1 MKPSYLAA
9 ALAAAVTMT
18 GPAHAAF
25 TANLTDGA
33 PTSFD
38 VDFRG
43 GNSGGTN
50 LGSTEMFDYIE
61 VTATDGDLN
70 QFPDDGLGITG
81 GEGDEIDDRVD
92 GNESMSLLFTKPLT
106 RPTVLIGISD
116 LFGPDD
122 GGDDGEDGEVQVGVN
137 TSDDGT
143 QSFVADADP
152 LSNVNGE
159 WTLALA
165 GFSVGDELKI
175 TLTAGPNGSNNDFSV
190 MGVSQ
195 VPLPAAAWLMIGGL
209 GAVGAYARRTRK
221 VAPTA

>member
-1 MKPSYLAA
+1 MKPTYLAA

-25 TANLTDGA
+25 TASLTDGA
-33 PTSFD
+33 PTNFD
-38 VDFRG
+38 VDFRDG
-43 GNSGGTN
+43 SSGGTN
-50 LGSTEMFDYIE
+50 LGPTETFDYIE
-61 VTATDGDLN
+61 VTATGGDLN

-92 GNESMSLLFTKPLT
+92 GKESMILSFNNSLS

-116 LFGPDD
+116 LFGPPD
-122 GGDDGEDGEVQVGVN
+122 GGDDGEDGQVQVDVN

-143 QSFVADADP
+143 ESFVAGADP
-152 LSNVNGE
+152 SSNNGE

-165 GFSVGDELKI
+165 GFSVDDNLEI
-175 TLTAGPNGSNNDFSV
+175 TLTAGPKGSNNDFSV

-209 GAVGAYARRTRK
+209 GAVGAYARRSRK
-221 VAPTA
+221 AAPTA

>member
-1 MKPSYLAA
+1 MKPTYLAA
-9 ALAAAVTMT
+9 ALAAALGLS

-25 TANLTDGA
+25 TASLTDGA

-43 GNSGGTN
+43 TGGTS
-50 LGSTEMFDYIE
+50 LGD
-61 VTATDGDLN
+61 TATFGDIAVKANGGDLN
-70 QFPDDGLGITG
+70 QFSDDGLGITG

-92 GNESMSLLFTKPLT
+92 GNESMILSSYNSLT

-122 GGDDGEDGEVQVGVN
+122 GGDDGEDGEVQVNVN
-137 TSDDGT
+137 AADDGT
-143 QSFVADADP
+143 RSFVASADP
-152 LSNVNGE
+152 SSDNGE

-165 GFSVGDELKI
+165 GFSVGDDLEI
-175 TLTAGPNGSNNDFSV
+175 TLTAGPEGSNNDFSV

-209 GAVGAYARRTRK
+209 GALGAYGRRARRT
-221 VAPTA
+221 TAASA